1 MKKEKINFYSV
12 LKVVFPVIIKSCPV
26 YFLIYAVCDITQGI
40 SYGANTFFLQRFFDS
55 IIEYQAQKV
64 TWEHVLLS
72 GVYVAGILV
81 GLQLLNGIS
90 NYLFENLINKI
101 SGVMNYRVNG
111 KAYKINPILFENVDT
126 LEDILKARDGAGRC
140 VSMVFAFISIFTF
153 HLPYFIYMLLYLY
166 KLKPLLALIL
176 LIIFVPMS
184 LSQYIKSVIYL
195 KMADSS
201 VPWQRKYLYYE
212 KCICDNQYFK
222 ETYLLGAY
230 SFFNSR
236 LKKSIA
242 NYNKEIIENE
252 HKSNLAEGMARS
264 VSTIGYLV
272 LLIVLVDSAIIGDIS
287 IGSFSAIFS
296 SVGLVFG
303 VMEAIIMRNLGTVA
317 YNLGQAKNFISFLG
331 LPENTGIEKTFQ
343 ESKGIELKNLCFR
356 YPDSTQNSLE
366 NINMTIGQNE
376 TVAIVG
382 ENGAGKSTLLKVM
395 LGLYHPSE
403 GSVYI
408 GGLDT
413 KEVRASSI
421 YPNVSAVFQDYQKY
435 KFSVKEN
442 VELGD
447 IRLKLS
453 ATRKL
458 LEGLGVQIDNDIYY
472 DGLDTILSSE
482 FGGIEISGGIWQRIA
497 IARGLYRNGKYIFLD
512 EPTSAIDPLEEN
524 ALYRQFALMA
534 KGRTSVI
541 ITHRLGVARIA
552 DRIIVLDKGRIVESG
567 THEQLLNLNGKYSI
581 MYKLQANRYF
591 D

>member
-1 MKKEKINFYSV
+1 
-12 LKVVFPVIIKSCPV
+12 
-26 YFLIYAVCDITQGI
+26 
-40 SYGANTFFLQRFFDS
+40 
-55 IIEYQAQKV
+55 
-64 TWEHVLLS
+64 
-72 GVYVAGILV
+72 
-81 GLQLLNGIS
+81 
-90 NYLFENLINKI
+90 
-101 SGVMNYRVNG
+101 
-111 KAYKINPILFENVDT
+111 
-126 LEDILKARDGAGRC
+126 
-140 VSMVFAFISIFTF
+140 
-153 HLPYFIYMLLYLY
+153 MLLYLY